1 MSATVTKAGPYYT
14 SGSIS
19 FSSLRTNFRAQ
30 QPDGSFSSD
39 TLPIKA
45 SQLRRI
51 TSTSDTEPV
60 VPDATENANITT
72 SSNWK
77 ASQFRNSI
85 KYYYITQTG
94 TDDNVSSPSSP
105 GFNIG
110 TQTWN
115 SNLNKNVRKYMY
127 LNGTMGSSNINQPAV
142 YLLSETH
149 NLRVNVAGGIYGA
162 GGAAGIST
170 TSPSGGNGGPALYVQ
185 STGSEVVVEVSG
197 SANIYG
203 GGGGGEKGAYGAVG
217 TSGTCY
223 SVSFYTTGTNC
234 GGCPGCSPGYAI
246 GYNQAGGNN
255 CNCGKGGCSSKTCST
270 NCRVDTPYSVP
281 GAPGGEGGNGGVG
294 RGYNQSR
301 TDGTAGSPGT
311 TGGCPSF
318 GGDGLQGETG
328 GNGGDWGVSG
338 GNTSN
343 TGAGGSNGRA
353 ITGSNYSVTGTINSG
368 TIKGQYQP

>member
-19 FSSLRTNFRAQ
+19 FSSLRTTFRAQ

-39 TLPIKA
+39 TSPIKA
-45 SQLRRI
+45 SELRRI
-51 TSTSDTEPV
+51 TSTSNTEPV
-60 VPDATENANITT
+60 VPDATENANIST

-77 ASQFRNSI
+77 TSQFRNSI

-94 TDDNVSSPSSP
+94 TDDNSSSPSSP

-110 TQTWN
+110 SQSWN

-127 LNGTMGSSNINQPAV
+127 LNGTMGSSNVSQYAA
-142 YLLSETH
+142 YLKDETH

-162 GGAAGIST
+162 GGSNG
-170 TSPSGGNGGPALYVQ
+170 TSGNVSGGNGGPALYVQ
-185 STGSEVVVEVSG
+185 STGSEVIVEVSG

-203 GGGGGEKGAYGAVG
+203 GGGGGEKGRTGDTG
-217 TSGTCY
+217 SSGTC
-223 SVSFYTTGTNC
+223 FYYETYETGTNC
-234 GGCPGCSPGYAI
+234 GGCPGC
-246 GYNQAGGNN
+246 GGDERINCYDQGG
-255 CNCGKGGCSSKTCST
+255 CNCGKGGCRNTNRRSTCRRT
-270 NCRVDTPYSVP
+270 IYYSVP
-281 GAPGGEGGNGGVG
+281 GAAGGEGGNGGLG

-301 TDGTAGSPGT
+301 TDGAAGAAGAA
-311 TGGCPSF
+311 GGCPSL
-318 GGDGLQGETG
+318 GGSGQQGETG

-343 TGAGGSNGRA
+343 SGSGGSNGRA

-368 TIKGQYQP
+368 TIKGAYQP

>member
-19 FSSLRTNFRAQ
+19 FSSLRTTFRAQ
-30 QPDGSFSSD
+30 QVDGSFSSD

-45 SQLRRI
+45 SELRRI
-51 TSTSDTEPV
+51 TSTSDTSPV

-77 ASQFRNSI
+77 TSQFRNSI
-85 KYYYITQTG
+85 KYYYITQSG
-94 TDDNVSSPSSP
+94 TDDNTSSPSSP

-127 LNGTMGSSNINQPAV
+127 LNGTMGSSNVSQYAA
-142 YLLSETH
+142 YLQAETH

-162 GGAAGIST
+162 GGSNG
-170 TSPSGGNGGPALYVQ
+170 TSGNISGGNGGPALYVQ

-203 GGGGGEKGAYGAVG
+203 GGGGGEKGATGATG
-217 TSGTCY
+217 ATGTCY
-223 SVSFYTTGTNC
+223 NYETYDTGLNC
-234 GGCPGCSPGYAI
+234 NGCPGC
-246 GYNQAGGNN
+246 GGDERINCFDQGG
-255 CNCGKGGCSSKTCST
+255 CNCGKGGCGSRFYRSTCRRT
-270 NCRVDTPYSVP
+270 IPFSVP
-281 GAPGGEGGNGGVG
+281 GAPGGEGGNGGLG
-294 RGYNQSR
+294 QGYNQTR
-301 TDGTAGSPGT
+301 TDGATGTVGT
-311 TGGCPSF
+311 TGGCQTY
-318 GGDGLQGETG
+318 GGDGDTGETG

-343 TGAGGSNGRA
+343 SGSGGSNGRA
-353 ITGSNYSVTGTINSG
+353 ITGSNYSVTGTINSA
-368 TIKGQYQP
+368 TIKGAYQP

>member
-19 FSSLRTNFRAQ
+19 FSSLRSNFRAQ
-30 QPDGSFSSD
+30 QVDGSFSSD

-51 TSTSDTEPV
+51 TSTSDTSPI
-60 VPDATENANITT
+60 VPDATENANVTT
-72 SSNWK
+72 SNNWK
-77 ASQFRNSI
+77 TSQFRNTI
-85 KYYYITQTG
+85 KYYFITQSG
-94 TDDNVSSPSSP
+94 TDDNTASPSSP

-127 LNGTMGSSNINQPAV
+127 LNGTMGSSNISQYAA
-142 YLLSETH
+142 YLQAETH

-162 GGAAGIST
+162 GGSNG
-170 TSPSGGNGGPALYVQ
+170 TSGNISGGNGGPALYVQ
-185 STGSEVVVEVSG
+185 STGSEVIVEVNG

-203 GGGGGEKGAYGAVG
+203 GGGGGEKGATGATG
-217 TSGTCY
+217 ASGTCI
-223 SVSFYTTGTNC
+223 STSFYTTGSNC

-246 GYNQAGGNN
+246 SYNQAGGNN
-255 CNCGKGGCSSKTCST
+255 CNCGKGGCNSKTCST
-270 NCRVDTPYSVP
+270 NCQVDTPYSVP
-281 GAPGGEGGNGGVG
+281 GAAGGEGGNGGLG

-301 TDGTAGSPGT
+301 TDGTAGAAGA
-311 TGGCPSF
+311 TGGCPSL
-318 GGDGLQGETG
+318 GSDGLQGETG

-343 TGAGGSNGRA
+343 SGSGGSNGRA
-353 ITGSNYSVTGTINSG
+353 ITGSNYSVTGTINSA
-368 TIKGQYQP
+368 TIKGAYQP

>member
-1 MSATVTKAGPYYT
+1 V
-14 SGSIS
+14 
-19 FSSLRTNFRAQ
+19 
-30 QPDGSFSSD
+30 DGSFSSD

-45 SQLRRI
+45 SELRRI
-51 TSTSDTEPV
+51 TSTSDTSPV

-77 ASQFRNSI
+77 TSQFRNSI
-85 KYYYITQTG
+85 KYYYITQSG
-94 TDDNVSSPSSP
+94 TDDNTSSPSSP

-110 TQTWN
+110 TQSWN

-127 LNGTMGSSNINQPAV
+127 LNGTMGSSNVSQYAA
-142 YLLSETH
+142 YLQAETY

-162 GGAAGIST
+162 GGSNG
-170 TSPSGGNGGPALYVQ
+170 TSGNISGGNGGPALYVQ

-203 GGGGGEKGAYGAVG
+203 GGGGGEKGRTGNTGA
-217 TSGTCY
+217 TGTCY
-223 SVSFYTTGTNC
+223 NYETYDTGLNC
-234 GGCPGCSPGYAI
+234 NGCPGC
-246 GYNQAGGNN
+246 GGDERINCFDQGG
-255 CNCGKGGCSSKTCST
+255 CNCGKGGCRDNNKRSTCRRT
-270 NCRVDTPYSVP
+270 IPFSVP

-301 TDGTAGSPGT
+301 TDGATGTVGT
-311 TGGCPSF
+311 TGGCQTY
-318 GGDGLQGETG
+318 GGTGDTGETG

-343 TGAGGSNGRA
+343 SGSGGSNGRA
-353 ITGSNYSVTGTINSG
+353 ITGSNYSVTGTINSA
-368 TIKGQYQP
+368 TIKGAYQP

>member
-60 VPDATENANITT
+60 VPDATENVNIST
-72 SSNWK
+72 SSNLK
-77 ASQFRNSI
+77 LSQFRNSI
-85 KYYYITQTG
+85 KYYFITQTG

-127 LNGTMGSSNINQPAV
+127 LNGTMGSSNVSQYAA
-142 YLLSETH
+142 YLQDETH
-149 NLRVNVAGGIYGA
+149 NLRVNVSGGIYGA
-162 GGAAGIST
+162 GGSQG
-170 TSPSGGNGGPALYVQ
+170 TSGNISGGNGGPALYVE
-185 STGSEVVVEVSG
+185 STGSEVVVEVS
-197 SANIYG
+197 STANIYG
-203 GGGGGEKGAYGAVG
+203 GGGGGEKGATGETG
-217 TSGTCY
+217 SSGTCY
-223 SVSFYTTGTNC
+223 STSDYTTGQNC
-234 GGCPGCSPGYAI
+234 GGCPGC
-246 GYNQAGGNN
+246 GGDEQINCYGSGG
-255 CNCGKGGCSSKTCST
+255 CNCGKGGCRDTEFRSV
-270 NCRVDTPYSVP
+270 CRRYTPYSVP
-281 GAPGGEGGNGGVG
+281 GAPGGEGGNGGAG
-294 RGYNQSR
+294 QGYNQSR
-301 TDGTAGSPGT
+301 TDGATGALGT
-311 TGGCPSF
+311 TGGCPSY
-318 GGDGLQGETG
+318 GGSGATGETG
-328 GNGGDWGVSG
+328 GDGGDWGDSG

-343 TGAGGSNGRA
+343 TGAGGSSGRA
-353 ITGSNYSVTGTINSG
+353 IAGSNYSVTGTINSG
-368 TIKGQYQP
+368 TIKGAYQP